1 VPQRRVHTEG
11 VRRVRTREQA
21 RRDRLSLTVDGLT
34 LLMLMVVTG
43 AVVAVTM
50 LLSAGGEG

>member
-1 VPQRRVHTEG
+1 MPQRRVHTEG
-11 VRRVRTREQA
+11 VRRVRTPEQA
-21 RRDRLSLTVDGLT
+21 RRDRLSLSVDGLT